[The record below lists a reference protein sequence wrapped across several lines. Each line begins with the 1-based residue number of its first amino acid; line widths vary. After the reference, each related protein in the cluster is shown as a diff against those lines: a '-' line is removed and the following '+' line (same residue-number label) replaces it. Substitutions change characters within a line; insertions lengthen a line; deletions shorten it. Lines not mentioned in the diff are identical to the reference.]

1 MLPRSLAVTSVL
13 LLALAACGSEVT
25 GAGSGGGGG
34 AGSGGDA
41 GVGGGDAPT
50 SSSTTATGAGGGD
63 GPCPEGATFRGGVLV
78 PLSIDE
84 GACLETEG
92 VSTMDLCVFVEEP
105 GTGFRCFERLATGR
119 RIWLPTPEVL
129 PQDVDAWVECTDE
142 QPDPPPPCFVAYACF
157 NDPPVFDGAIVSTC
171 NDEDTRSAY
180 ACGGDGSPYDA
191 GCCPRTLC
199 DEDGGC
205 PEGLVCRAAGF
216 SSYTACSRSTDGT
229 CGCFGTA
236 DAQMIDVCIAE

>member
-1 MLPRSLAVTSVL
+1 MLLRSASIASTL
-13 LLALAACGSEVT
+13 LLALVACSSEVT
-25 GAGSGGGGG
+25 GAGGAGG
-34 AGSGGDA
+34 AGGGPGDGSGA
-41 GVGGGDAPT
+41 GGGESPTT
-50 SSSTTATGAGGGD
+50 SSSTTTGTGGGT

-105 GTGFRCFERLATGR
+105 GTGFRCFENLATLR
-119 RIWLPTPEVL
+119 RVWLPAPEVL
-129 PQDVDAWVECTDE
+129 PQDSDAWFECTDE
-142 QPDPPPPCFVAYACF
+142 QPEPPPPCFVAYACL
-157 NDPPVFDGAIVSTC
+157 NDPPVFAGTIVSTC
-171 NDEDTRSAY
+171 NDQDTREAY
-180 ACGGDGSPYDA
+180 ACGGDDSPYDV

-205 PEGLVCRAAGF
+205 PEGLTCATAGF

-236 DAQMIDVCIAE
+236 DAQVIDVCVAD